1 MGLFKNTKN
10 LGQQGE
16 DLALTFLKNK
26 NLTLIQRNY
35 RSKHGEIDLIMQ
47 DGKSLVF
54 VEVRYRSSSQFGGA
68 LSSVDH
74 KKQSKLIKCAQYYL
88 LTSSSKLACRF
99 DVVAISPSTS
109 QHEIQWVTNAFDE
122 F

>member
-1 MGLFKNTKN
+1 MGLFKNTKT
-10 LGQQGE
+10 LGQQSE
-16 DLALTFLKNK
+16 DLALAFLKNK
-26 NLTLIQRNY
+26 GLTLIQRNY
-35 RSKHGEIDLIMQ
+35 RSRHGEIDLIMQ
-47 DGKSLVF
+47 HEEYLVF

-74 KKQSKLIKCAQYYL
+74 KKQSKLIKCAQHYL
-88 LTSSSKLACRF
+88 LKKPSKRACRF

-109 QHEIQWVTNAFDE
+109 QHEIQWITNAFDE